1 MIARAIGKDPVW
13 VVAALLAQHALTT
26 AEPEI
31 VGGADFGSGGRLAP
45 RNSEESNAGYPESGC
60 GDDGK
65 NDGCGRRLLVRR
77 PWQQSP
83 PVPTT
88 RPRSR
93 PAYPLATLIELMISF
108 GAVAKS
114 CRSPAVLHEQVSER
128 EIRTGRKVDQR
139 NDLQIMLQAELA
151 TMKW

>member
-1 MIARAIGKDPVW
+1 
-13 VVAALLAQHALTT
+13 
-26 AEPEI
+26 
-31 VGGADFGSGGRLAP
+31 
-45 RNSEESNAGYPESGC
+45 
-60 GDDGK
+60 
-65 NDGCGRRLLVRR
+65 
-77 PWQQSP
+77 
-83 PVPTT
+83 
-88 RPRSR
+88 
-93 PAYPLATLIELMISF
+93 MISF